1 VELGP
6 LGVIHN
12 LDSLTGREA
21 TRLARTTEDMGYS
34 ALWIG
39 EMVVGRD
46 PFAFAAHLLA
56 NTSKL
61 IIGTTAANVWK
72 RDPLSMIGA
81 ARTLAELYGG
91 RFVLGVG
98 VSHEFLLTRY
108 KVPHRKPLAFMREY
122 LAAMKSARYLAPPP
136 AQEPPIVVGALF
148 PKMTAL
154 ANAQTDGVFP
164 NLATPEHTARVK
176 ALMAPGKWLCVTQG
190 FVLETDPAKARQ
202 AGRTLLNDYIR
213 FANYRRN
220 LKTLGFNDG
229 DFENGFSARLVD
241 AVVVWGDA
249 ARVRERIAAHYAAGA
264 THVGIQA
271 LRTDND
277 PGPDY
282 AALEALAPR

>member
-1 VELGP
+1 VQLGP

-21 TRLARTTEDMGYS
+21 TRLARTTEELGYS

-39 EMVVGRD
+39 EVVVGRD
-46 PFAFAAHLLA
+46 PFALAAHLLS

-61 IIGTTAANVWK
+61 IIGTSAANVWK

-81 ARTLAELYGG
+81 ARTLAELYGD

-108 KVPHRKPLAFMREY
+108 KVAHQKPLTFMREY
-122 LAAMKSARYLAPPP
+122 LATMKSARYLGPAP
-136 AQEPPIVVGALF
+136 ATEPPIVLAALF

-154 ANAQTDGVFP
+154 ANEQAQGVFP
-164 NLATPEHTARVK
+164 NLATPEHTARVRS
-176 ALMAPGKWLCVTQG
+176 LMAPDKWLLVTQV

-213 FANYRRN
+213 FANYARN
-220 LKTLGFNDG
+220 LRSLGFEESDLTG
-229 DFENGFSARLVD
+229 GFSDRLVD

-249 ARVRERIAAHYAAGA
+249 ARIRERIAAHYAAGA

>member
-1 VELGP
+1 MELGA

-12 LDSLTGREA
+12 LDFLTGREA
-21 TRLARTTEDMGYS
+21 TRLARTTEELGYS
-34 ALWIG
+34 ALWVG
-39 EMVVGRD
+39 ELMVGRD
-46 PFAFAAHLLA
+46 PFALAAHLLA

-81 ARTLAELYGG
+81 ARTLAELYGD

-108 KVPHRKPLAFMREY
+108 KVPHQKPLAFMREY
-122 LAAMKSARYLAPPP
+122 LATMKSARYLAPPP
-136 AQEPPIVVGALF
+136 AVEPPIVVGALF

-154 ANAQTDGVFP
+154 ANAEAQGVFP
-164 NLATPEHTARVK
+164 NLATPKHTVRVR
-176 ALMAPGKWLCVTQG
+176 ALMAPGKWLCVTQC

-202 AGRTLLNDYIR
+202 AGRTVLNDYIR
-213 FANYRRN
+213 FANYARN
-220 LKTLGFNDG
+220 LKTLGFDDQDLTG
-229 DFENGFSARLVD
+229 GFSDRLVD
-241 AVVVWGDA
+241 AVVAWGDVT
-249 ARVRERIAAHYAAGA
+249 RIRERIAAHYAAGA

-282 AALEALAPR
+282 AALAALAPR